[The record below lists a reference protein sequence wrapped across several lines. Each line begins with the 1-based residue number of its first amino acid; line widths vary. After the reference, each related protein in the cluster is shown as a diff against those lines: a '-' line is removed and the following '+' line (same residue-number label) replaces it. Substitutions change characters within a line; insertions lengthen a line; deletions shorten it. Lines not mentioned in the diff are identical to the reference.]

1 MSSSRVAF
9 AIVDSGWFRDLIF
22 KSNLPKS
29 QFDLDRVW
37 WYLTYCK
44 TICRILSNIPNANII
59 PSPSETRV
67 LILRDL
73 WIWNISKIRLILI
86 KEYLSFLMD
95 IKCHMLLFT
104 WTIKTNQKFNIL
116 INILVAIIIRISEN
130 KYVWVKKNNNVIDLN
145 VSSLIFYTSF
155 KIWLVQCVG

>member
-1 MSSSRVAF
+1 MIWIEFGDILLIAKQYVGYFQIYLMQTLYQVLQTHVYWLAF
-9 AIVDSGWFRDLIF
+9 
-22 KSNLPKS
+22 
-29 QFDLDRVW
+29 
-37 WYLTYCK
+37 
-44 TICRILSNIPNANII
+44 ILC
-59 PSPSETRV
+59 
-67 LILRDL
+67 DL

-155 KIWLVQCVG
+155 KIWFVQCVG